1 MAAKTGMRLGEILA
15 LRWDDVDFNS
25 SFFWAKRSYRRGI
38 FTKPKNGKSRRV
50 DMTPKLKA
58 ALKKHSL
65 KEKKECFSLGIEPE
79 LVFNRYGSGIE
90 QDYIRRVFKKGRV

>member
-1 MAAKTGMRLGEILA
+1 MAAKTGMRLGELLA

-25 SFFWAKRSYRRGI
+25 SFSGSRDHTGAGI
-38 FTKPKNGKSRRV
+38 FTKPKNGKSKRV

-90 QDYIRRVFKKGRV
+90 QN